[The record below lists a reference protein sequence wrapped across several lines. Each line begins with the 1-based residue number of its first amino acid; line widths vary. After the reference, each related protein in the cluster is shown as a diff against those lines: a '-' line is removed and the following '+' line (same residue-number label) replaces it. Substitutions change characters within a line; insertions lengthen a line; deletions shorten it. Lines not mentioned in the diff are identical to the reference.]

1 MISLS
6 AALGSTKIKAVK
18 LKPGVYD
25 SIVVSADFAPE
36 YESGKAVLIV
46 YELTS
51 EDGSKYS
58 YKEIFFVNNNDRTMR
73 FEEYLELNGI
83 DPADIEQFVGC
94 REKLDI
100 RKSTRGRNLMT
111 IDNREFVSKPVV
123 INA

>member
-25 SIVVSADFAPE
+25 SVVVSADFAPE
-36 YESGKAVLIV
+36 YESGKAVMIV

-51 EDGSKYS
+51 EDGSEYS

-73 FEEYLELNGI
+73 FEKYLCQNGI

-100 RKSTRGRNLMT
+100 RKSTKGRNLMT